1 MAFKMKGMNF
11 GKGTGFDLPNKVNS
25 GFKKSSKLEGMKMVK
40 DPIKMVKDPMKMEK
54 DPMKMKTKDPMK
66 KEVKKK
72 GRLRQFAEEVGGEL
86 KRVAKNFGSYK
97 DPAQRRRELR
107 AYMERER
114 AKNRR
119 KVTNFK
125 DTEKNVAQN
134 KAAGPKT
141 KAQTKDEKR
150 PPMAMKNKEA
160 MKMKT
165 KDAMKMKTKDAMK
178 MKTKDAMKMKTKDA
192 MKMKT
197 KDAMKM
203 KTKDPMKLNKGF
215 DRLPKEVQAKILK
228 NKKKK

>member
-25 GFKKSSKLEGMKMVK
+25 GFKKSSKLEGMTMKK
-40 DPIKMVKDPMKMEK
+40 DPMKMKKDDAMKMKTKDPMKMEK
-54 DPMKMKTKDPMK
+54 DPLK
-66 KEVKKK
+66 KKK

-86 KRVAKNFGSYK
+86 KRVAKNFGNYK

-107 AYMERER
+107 AYVERER
-114 AKNRR
+114 AKNR
-119 KVTNFK
+119 KKTTKFYE

-150 PPMAMKNKEA
+150 PPMAMKKNKEA

-165 KDAMKMKTKDAMK
+165 KDAMKMKKDPMKMKKDDAMK
-178 MKTKDAMKMKTKDA
+178 MKKDPMKMKH
-192 MKMKT
+192 
-197 KDAMKM
+197 
-203 KTKDPMKLNKGF
+203 KDPMKLNKGF
-215 DRLPKEVQAKILK
+215 DKLPKEVQAKILK
-228 NKKKK
+228 NKK